1 MAKEAYYFSH
11 DSNARNDTKI
21 LSMRCDYGLE
31 GYAMYFIIIECMR
44 EEENYKL
51 KLEDNTYRALAM
63 QMHCKIDTVEK
74 FINDCINTYHLF
86 QCDEHSF
93 WSDSLL
99 KRMGKM
105 NDIRKKRKLAAAKRW
120 DSSPYAMQEDS
131 KCNANAEQ
139 NHPKEKKRKENK
151 DIYSGRRDVFEH
163 YLSLNLIKHKK
174 YTPAM
179 DMAIKTA
186 MKNNGYTI
194 DDCKALLD
202 RHKQTVEATKDSQYP
217 VRVRPL
223 HEFFGQKAYQAK
235 HLICAE
241 YEEGGKY
248 YNVTPKREEPQ
259 PSYFKPLAYEYED

>member
-151 DIYSGRRDVFEH
+151 DIYIVDSE
-163 YLSLNLIKHKK
+163 YLWSLYPEKKGKAAAMKKLPKLIKEYGKEQIERTIQRYMKDVEAKRRNGFSELNYKNGSTFFNSGYVDYLDENYREKEPVPVRQLKPIIKK
-174 YTPAM
+174 AR
-179 DMAIKTA
+179 
-186 MKNNGYTI
+186 GI
-194 DDCKALLD
+194 DD
-202 RHKQTVEATKDSQYP
+202 V
-217 VRVRPL
+217 
-223 HEFFGQKAYQAK
+223 
-235 HLICAE
+235 
-241 YEEGGKY
+241 
-248 YNVTPKREEPQ
+248 
-259 PSYFKPLAYEYED
+259 